1 MALLGGPKVI
11 ARVSSSSASALAV
24 MSFEWIMRVDGQ
36 VCYRLTKVD
45 GRAER
50 NPWTVVTQLRPAE
63 LHGLHRDKGKA
74 RALLDDLARQH
85 GHHIG

>member
-11 ARVSSSSASALAV
+11 ARVNSSSASSLAV

-45 GRAER
+45 GRSER
-50 NPWTVVTQLRPAE
+50 NPWTLVTQLPQGE
-63 LHGLHRDKGKA
+63 LHGLHRDKGRAKA
-74 RALLDDLARQH
+74 MLDDLARQQ
-85 GHHIG
+85 GHRLG

>member
-11 ARVSSSSASALAV
+11 ARVNSTSASELAV

-45 GRAER
+45 GRSER
-50 NPWTVVTQLRPAE
+50 NPWTVVTQLRPADVQ
-63 LHGLHRDKGKA
+63 GLHRDKDRAK
-74 RALLDDLARQH
+74 ALLDDLARRQ
-85 GHHIG
+85 GHQLS

>member
-11 ARVSSSSASALAV
+11 ARVNSTSASELAV

-45 GRAER
+45 GRSER
-50 NPWTVVTQLRPAE
+50 NPWTVVTQLRPADVQ
-63 LHGLHRDKGKA
+63 GLHRDKGRAK
-74 RALLDDLARQH
+74 ALLDDLARRQ
-85 GHHIG
+85 GHQLG

>member
-11 ARVSSSSASALAV
+11 ARVNSSSVSALAV

-45 GRAER
+45 GRSER
-50 NPWTVVTQLRPAE
+50 NPWTVVTQLRSAE
-63 LHGLHRDKGKA
+63 LHGLHRDRGKA
-74 RALLDDLARQH
+74 KALLDDLARQH
-85 GHHIG
+85 GHKIG

>member
-1 MALLGGPKVI
+1 MALIGGPKVI
-11 ARVSSSSASALAV
+11 AKINSSSASELAV

-45 GRAER
+45 GRSER

-63 LHGLHRDKGKA
+63 LQGLHRDKG
-74 RALLDDLARQH
+74 RAKVLLDDLARRA
-85 GHHIG
+85 GHKLI